1 MVKSPGKAGDTKKIC
16 VLERSPGQLKESRMK
31 GKCPGDVWRSCSEA
45 GIVWGGERREGVGR
59 GGKGEARPVN
69 QVH

>member
-1 MVKSPGKAGDTKKIC
+1 
-16 VLERSPGQLKESRMK
+16 MK